1 MRPALGF
8 NQSQWL
14 KQYIEINTQKRIEAE
29 KIGDKDGKGLCK
41 LMNNAVYD
49 DVKLREVEWI

>member
-1 MRPALGF
+1 MRRALGF
-8 NQSQWL
+8 NQSRWL

-49 DVKLREVEWI
+49 KTM